1 MLDTLLL
8 IADAAPTPSLD
19 PGHLWGALGT
29 LCTLCAG
36 GIAAL
41 WRSLDRR
48 ETARQARE
56 DAREARDAARMTAL
70 EDQLKTAAAEQ
81 LKREREDGR
90 GVVSAL
96 ERATATIERNSGILE
111 RAMNHLDDD
120 AARPRRNTR

>member
-1 MLDTLLL
+1 MLDPILLL
-8 IADAAPTPSLD
+8 ADAAPTTLLD
-19 PGHLWGALGT
+19 PGHLWGAIGT
-29 LCTLCAG
+29 LGAAGVG
-36 GIAAL
+36 GITAL
-41 WRSLDRR
+41 WRWLDRR

>member
-8 IADAAPTPSLD
+8 IADTAPTPSLD

-29 LCTLCAG
+29 LGTLGAG
-36 GIAAL
+36 GITAL
-41 WRSLDRR
+41 WRWLSRR

-70 EDQLKTAAAEQ
+70 GDQLKEQ
-81 LKREREDGR
+81 LRREREDGR

-111 RAMNHLDDD
+111 RALNHLDDD